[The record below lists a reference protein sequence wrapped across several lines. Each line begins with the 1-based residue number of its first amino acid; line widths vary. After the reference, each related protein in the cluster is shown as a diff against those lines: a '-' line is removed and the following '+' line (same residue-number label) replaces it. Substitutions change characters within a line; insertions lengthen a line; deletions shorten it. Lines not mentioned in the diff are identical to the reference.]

1 MYRVAKKMVG
11 NSDEVSDIIQEIF
24 IDLFDKLNDGNVIYQ
39 PNRWLYRATINKCI
53 DNKRKHKEFQS
64 IESISNLKSELDL
77 IENNELKNAVN
88 LAISKLRPQEKMS
101 AVSYSEGLTY
111 KEIAEATGI
120 KLSSIGKKLSR
131 TLKKIEKEL
140 RIQRYEM
147 Y

>member
-11 NSDEVSDIIQEIF
+11 NSCEVSDIIQEIF
-24 IDLFDKLNDGNVIYQ
+24 IDLFNKLNDGNIINQ

-53 DNKRKHKEFQS
+53 DNKRKRKEFQS
-64 IESISNLKSELDL
+64 IESISNLKSEQDI
-77 IENNELKNAVN
+77 IENHEMTNAVN
-88 LAISKLRPQEKMS
+88 LAISKLRPQEKMLV
-101 AVSYSEGLTY
+101 VSYSEGLTY

-120 KLSSIGKKLSR
+120 KFSSIGKKLSR

-140 RIQRYEM
+140 KIQRYEM